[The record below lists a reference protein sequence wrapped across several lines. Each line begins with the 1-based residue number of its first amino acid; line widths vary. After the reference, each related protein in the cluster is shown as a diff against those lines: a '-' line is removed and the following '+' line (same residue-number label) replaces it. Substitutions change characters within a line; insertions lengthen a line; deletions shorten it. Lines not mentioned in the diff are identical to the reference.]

1 MKWGCSEETVA
12 NPKMGPHHCCC
23 LIVFLM
29 RIPEPQLAECI
40 CLFQG
45 QALLLWSLFLAISA
59 LKGVWQGV
67 CISTQAVRNTYIKPL
82 VKYTATLIH
91 YFWCNHTH
99 NFLVAQQK
107 EHLWFHSP
115 AVLTSHCGQEQDI
128 LEVCCVLEGMEHC
141 ERGARR
147 FILRALT
154 RQC

>member
-1 MKWGCSEETVA
+1 MRMFRGNCGQ
-12 NPKMGPHHCCC
+12 PKDGSP
-23 LIVFLM
+23 
-29 RIPEPQLAECI
+29 P
-40 CLFQG
+40 
-45 QALLLWSLFLAISA
+45 LLLSDCFPDEDSWAAAHWVHLSPSGPSLAPLESFSGYFSFKRCLAGCLHIYSSNE
-59 LKGVWQGV
+59 KH
-67 CISTQAVRNTYIKPL
+67 IKPL

-115 AVLTSHCGQEQDI
+115 AVLTSHCGQEQGI